1 MVKKC
6 KDLLNKGYFFRTFF
20 IIPIIIKI
28 IAGQKVIKNIM
39 PKPTGLGASIIPKVS
54 VKITISSGE
63 VPITNNKTP
72 IFIGRFNFKNL
83 FTYLWLKFTLVK
95 NGIVITTLDL

>member
-1 MVKKC
+1 
-6 KDLLNKGYFFRTFF
+6 
-20 IIPIIIKI
+20 
-28 IAGQKVIKNIM
+28 M

-83 FTYLWLKFTLVK
+83 FTYL
-95 NGIVITTLDL
+95 